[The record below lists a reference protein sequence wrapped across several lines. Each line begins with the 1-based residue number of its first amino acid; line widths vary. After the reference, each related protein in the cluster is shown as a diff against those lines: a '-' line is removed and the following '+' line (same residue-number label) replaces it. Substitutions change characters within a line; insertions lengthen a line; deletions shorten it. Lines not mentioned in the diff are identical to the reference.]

1 MSLLTSF
8 INPSFLLCLGIIAL
22 VGGLL
27 YIQVESKA
35 REQNHKIS
43 SMLSL
48 VSSLADEVNTI
59 KHVLQNN
66 RPPIMNHVQASSNR
80 LIDVSDGSDSE
91 SDSESE
97 SESEMES
104 ESDSESESEMDSDDE
119 TENDE
124 SGGVEIELDNSNNI
138 LDTIDSTIKVLKLDL
153 GTVLNNTDDEHSS
166 SSSDDLDDLESELSF
181 DELPQDTESE
191 TISTYDL
198 KTIQLTNLED
208 IATVVVDYK
217 KMSVPMLRSVI
228 KEKQLAADPSKLKKP
243 ELLKLLGF

>member
-8 INPSFLLCLGIIAL
+8 INPSTLLCLGIVAF

-27 YIQVESKA
+27 YIHIESKS

-48 VSSLADEVNTI
+48 VSSLADEVNSI
-59 KHVLQNN
+59 KHVLNNN
-66 RPPIMNHVQASSNR
+66 RHPNTTTLRVNEDNNR

-91 SDSESE
+91 SELDSDE
-97 SESEMES
+97 
-104 ESDSESESEMDSDDE
+104 ESDSELEPDSDNESELDSDDE
-119 TENDE
+119 E
-124 SGGVEIELDNSNNI
+124 SETRRVEIEIDNSKCI
-138 LDTIDSTIKVLKLDL
+138 LDTIDSTIKVLKLDI
-153 GTVLNNTDDEHSS
+153 GAVLNNTEDEQSS
-166 SSSDDLDDLESELSF
+166 SDDLESELSF
-181 DELPQDTESE
+181 DELPLDDPDKE

-208 IATVVVDYK
+208 ISTVVVDYK

-228 KEKQLAADPSKLKKP
+228 KDKKLSNDPSKLKKP
-243 ELLKLLGF
+243 ELLKLLGC

>member
-1 MSLLTSF
+1 MSFLTTF
-8 INPSFLLCLGIIAL
+8 INPSFLLCLGIIIL

-27 YIQVESKA
+27 YIQTESKA

-48 VSSLADEVNTI
+48 VSSLADEVNSI
-59 KHVLQNN
+59 KHVLQV
-66 RPPIMNHVQASSNR
+66 RSSNR
-80 LIDVSDGSDSE
+80 LIDVSDDEPDDEPEYDSD
-91 SDSESE
+91 
-97 SESEMES
+97 ES
-104 ESDSESESEMDSDDE
+104 ESDDESDDE
-119 TENDE
+119 NI
-124 SGGVEIELDNSNNI
+124 EIETEEVPECL
-138 LDTIDSTIKVLKLDL
+138 LDTINSTIKVLKLDI